1 MTLFGHLIK
10 LAIRAFF
17 RIAFTG
23 LLFIAIGVGVSL
35 LVAYQAM
42 RVWPPSIPEWI
53 AVGAVGLLLGYAAG
67 LTVLVRE
74 AVSGVST
81 AEHGIVEGVEQA
93 EERVTEA

>member
-1 MTLFGHLIK
+1 MTLLGHLIK

-17 RIAFTG
+17 SITFTG

-35 LVAYQAM
+35 LVAYQTT
-42 RVWPPSIPEWI
+42 RVWPPSIPEWV

-74 AVSGVST
+74 AVSGVEI